1 MSINSLSIKLHL
13 LITSLLFTVS
23 QPVFANSNKQ
33 AEAPAYGGPRHVVAV
48 LPFANRVQNIYGGY
62 EIGEGLS
69 EILITELMRT
79 QRFQLVERELI
90 GNIVQEQELG
100 MTGLTNSNV
109 GPQTGQ
115 LSGAQFMIRGAVT
128 EFNDQA
134 GGGGIKLSY
143 SKAEAGT
150 KSSKAYVGID
160 VRLVDNATGQI
171 YASYNA
177 HAEAVSRGLS
187 LAAVVSEFGE
197 DFKFGASHFNNTPIG
212 KATREAMSDIV
223 DFIIAESANIPWQGM
238 LIQALPNE
246 AYVNRGQNTNLK
258 NGDELVVF
266 SPGIPLIDPETGFNL
281 GSVEKRVCTI
291 TVTDVH
297 ERFSIAK
304 RGSECGTAVLKRGD
318 IVRFP

>member
-1 MSINSLSIKLHL
+1 MMILFLSAASFCPGVGNS
-13 LITSLLFTVS
+13 
-23 QPVFANSNKQ
+23 
-33 AEAPAYGGPRHVVAV
+33 AEKRTDDDAQETGPRTYPAYGGPRHVVAV

-69 EILITELMRT
+69 EMLITELMRT
-79 QRFQLVERELI
+79 ERFQLIERELI
-90 GNIVQEQELG
+90 GNIVQEQELA
-100 MTGLTNSNV
+100 MTGLTNSEV
-109 GPQTGQ
+109 GPQAGQ

-134 GGGGIKLSY
+134 GGGGVKLSY

-187 LAAVVSEFGE
+187 LAAAISEFGE

-212 KATREAMSDIV
+212 KATREALGDIV

-238 LIQALPNE
+238 LIQVTPAD
-246 AYVNRGQNTNLK
+246 AFINRGLNTNLK
-258 NGDELVVF
+258 VGDALVVY
-266 SPGIPLIDPETGFNL
+266 SPGKPLIDPETGFNL
-281 GSVEKRVCTI
+281 GSMETRVCS
-291 TVTDVH
+291 VRVRDV
-297 ERFSIAK
+297 RDKFSIAAQE
-304 RGSECGTAVLKRGD
+304 GDCGGRLQRGD
-318 IVRFP
+318 IVKFQ

>member
-1 MSINSLSIKLHL
+1 MKLAKHISAVL
-13 LITSLLFTVS
+13 VLCAASAVWAADTGEEDRTY
-23 QPVFANSNKQ
+23 
-33 AEAPAYGGPRHVVAV
+33 PAYGGPRHVVAV

-69 EILITELMRT
+69 EMLITELMRT
-79 QRFQLVERELI
+79 ERFQLVEREII

-100 MTGLTNSNV
+100 MTGLTNAQT
-109 GPQTGQ
+109 GPKTGQ

-134 GGGGIKLSY
+134 GGGGLKLSY
-143 SKAEAGT
+143 SKAEAST

-177 HAEAVSRGLS
+177 HAEAVSRGAS
-187 LAAVVSEFGE
+187 LAAVISEFGE
-197 DFKFGASHFNNTPIG
+197 DFKFGASHFKNTPIG
-212 KATREAMSDIV
+212 KATRNALEKIV

-238 LIQALPNE
+238 LIQAMPGA
-246 AYVNRGQNTNLK
+246 AYINRGANTNLK
-258 NGDELVVF
+258 SGDELVVF

-291 TVTDVH
+291 SVTEVRDK
-297 ERFSIAK
+297 FSIAAPSADCA
-304 RGSECGTAVLKRGD
+304 GQTLKRGD